1 MSAINSKSI
10 RAALSELSSLALGS
24 EGFVS
29 KAEIA
34 AKLGISRDIDRDR
47 LKGALKLMVSTGEAV
62 RGTLTGYYRYVPE
75 AAPPI
80 DADDCWARVY
90 RTARIAKGVFDTAHI
105 MKVAVITQAS
115 ANRDLDRLKRLGY
128 VTEINRSD
136 RNIIYQG
143 TKLLRD
149 TPEVPPMPKRE
160 RSSMVAAREAMSD
173 LTRLFL
179 TVDLGSTKAQKQIR
193 EQIAI
198 LSTAFDEG
206 ADCYFKHGF

>member
-10 RAALSELSSLALGS
+10 RAALSELSSSALVS
-24 EGFVS
+24 NGFVS
-29 KAEIA
+29 KAEVA
-34 AKLGISRDIDRDR
+34 AKLGISQDIDRDR

-62 RGTLTGYYRYVPE
+62 RGTMTGYYRYVPE

-90 RTARIAKGVFDTAHI
+90 RAARIAKSVFDTAHI

-128 VTEINRSD
+128 VTEINRND

-149 TPEVPPMPKRE
+149 TPEVPPMPKRD
-160 RSSMVAAREAMSD
+160 RPSMVMAREALAE

-179 TVDLGSTKAQKQIR
+179 TVDVGSAKARKQIR
-193 EQIAI
+193 EQIAVLHQSFEQG
-198 LSTAFDEG
+198 LSQG
-206 ADCYFKHGF
+206 ANQ

>member
-1 MSAINSKSI
+1 MSAVNSKSI
-10 RAALSELSSLALGS
+10 RAALSELSSLAS

-34 AKLGISRDIDRDR
+34 AKLGISQDIDRDR
-47 LKGALKLMVSTGEAV
+47 LKGTLKLMVSTGEAV
-62 RGTLTGYYRYVPE
+62 RGTMTGYYRYVPE
-75 AAPPI
+75 AAPPH
-80 DADDCWARVY
+80 DTDDCWARVY
-90 RTARIAKGVFDTAHI
+90 RAARIAKGVFDTAQI

-115 ANRDLDRLKRLGY
+115 ANRDLDRLKKLGY
-128 VTEINRSD
+128 ITEINRND

-160 RSSMVAAREAMSD
+160 KAAMARAKEAVAELS
-173 LTRLFL
+173 RLFL
-179 TVDLGSTKAQKQIR
+179 TIDLSSIKAQKQVR

-198 LSTAFDEG
+198 LNTVFDEG
-206 ADCYFKHGF
+206 GISQ